1 MMLLQM
7 SAGLRRS
14 TTLRKAICLGRRTK
28 RPASA
33 WFALPTFERQSVTS
47 FSVVKATSFATAAT
61 CGGRTRLVQIRRVQL
76 ARLFSWDQTAKTS
89 ETAAWRSCETSSWLG
104 SRNLGVPRCRRASRS
119 RTTLMPLTARQS
131 CRRATGREGRRSC
144 GHLGTSEIAAGTETE
159 TETQC
164 TETETGT
171 DGERPARGSVAGR
184 ATIADAAAA
193 TNARGG
199 ARAVTRAPPAD
210 GAEAVTEGE
219 RPAKGAAET
228 AARADPAI
236 AIAGARGS
244 VAGRAT
250 IADAAG
256 ATNSRGSA
264 RAQAANGAETVTEGA
279 RRGSVAG
286 RATIAAAAGATNAR
300 GGARAPAASGA
311 IEAQGT
317 RVAGTLSLGVPSAMR
332 VTASGHKGA
341 AAAAAA
347 AAATTAV
354 GTATSG
360 RSSVWGLAAPS
371 TASTGAP
378 KSALR

>member
-184 ATIADAAAA
+184 ATIA
-193 TNARGG
+193 
-199 ARAVTRAPPAD
+199 
-210 GAEAVTEGE
+210 
-219 RPAKGAAET
+219 
-228 AARADPAI
+228 
-236 AIAGARGS
+236 
-244 VAGRAT
+244 
-250 IADAAG
+250 
-256 ATNSRGSA
+256 
-264 RAQAANGAETVTEGA
+264 
-279 RRGSVAG
+279 
-286 RATIAAAAGATNAR
+286 AAAGATNAR